1 MNPRSTP
8 YPHAATY
15 TIVAVG
21 LLTFLICMA
30 TPFSGDDWVY
40 YDAAVGRNLLGW
52 IANGVGHWLTTNGRL
67 ANIGFTPLL
76 VAPKWLLSAVCAF
89 FAALMYAEAARATK
103 VKRLCG
109 GFALM
114 VALLTIA
121 LPWWDSMWMFDC
133 QFNYVFAAAFCLW
146 AVRMMWHAPQKAVWH
161 RLAAVGCFAAGM
173 MHEAASLPLCIA
185 GAVYLW
191 AGGRRPDKPLAI
203 AFALGTA
210 VVTFS
215 PGIWMRAAEATPPD
229 DTLFNL
235 LIYSDLAAAFVTIG
249 LLSMAVSAKHRQRL
263 RQLLATP
270 AGLFAIAAVV
280 SMVISLASGIVG
292 RSGWFAEIYAFIVII
307 SFCRRWLD
315 RVALAAT
322 LVVLAIP
329 LIQLLFVWV
338 TQSAAYDEYQQYE
351 QEYSKSPDGVVYID
365 YTRDD
370 QWPALALNR
379 IRGVLDPDDSYLH
392 LTLRNHLDPAKPL
405 PVLLPTEAQG
415 VNSDSTLRCGDIITT
430 TLPPDATTRADGLIL
445 CHRNGR
451 QWVIQP
457 YRHGSHHLYH
467 LSPRQQ
473 DPGDR

>member
-1 MNPRSTP
+1 MTNHSSTTRRW
-8 YPHAATY
+8 ATY

-21 LLTFLICMA
+21 LLTFFICLV

-40 YDAAVGRNLLGW
+40 YDAAHGRNLLGW

-89 FAALMYAEAARATK
+89 FAALMYAEAARAAK
-103 VKRLCG
+103 VMRLCG

-114 VALLTIA
+114 TVLLTIA

-133 QFNYVFAAAFCLW
+133 QFNYVFAAALCLW
-146 AVRMMWHAPQKAVWH
+146 AVRMLWHAPQKTVW
-161 RLAAVGCFAAGM
+161 RWLAAAVCLAAGM

-191 AGGRRPDKPLAI
+191 AGGPRPDKLLAT
-203 AFALGTA
+203 AFAIGTA

-215 PGIWMRAAEATPPD
+215 PGIWMRAVEATPPD

-235 LIYSDLAAAFVTIG
+235 LIHSDLAASFVAIG
-249 LLSMAVSAKHRQRL
+249 LLFMSVSAKHRQHL
-263 RQLLATP
+263 RRYLATTI
-270 AGLFAIAAVV
+270 GLFAVAAVV
-280 SMVISLASGIVG
+280 SMAISLASGIVG

-307 SFCRRWLD
+307 SFGHTWLE
-315 RVALAAT
+315 RLKPAAT
-322 LVVLAIP
+322 LVALAIP
-329 LIQLLFVWV
+329 LIQLLFVWN
-338 TQSAAYDEYQQYE
+338 TQSAAYDEYQRYE
-351 QEYSKSPDGVVYID
+351 QAYRNSKDGVVYID

-379 IRGVLDPDDSYLH
+379 IRGVLDPDDCYLH
-392 LTLRNHLDPAKPL
+392 LTLRNHIDPAKPL
-405 PVLLPTEAQG
+405 PVVLPTEAQG
-415 VNSDSTLRCGDIITT
+415 ISTDSILRCGDIITT
-430 TLPPDATTRADGLIL
+430 TLPPDAVTRPDGLRL

-451 QWVIQP
+451 EWVIQP
-457 YRHGSHHLYH
+457 YRRAGRQLYH
-467 LSPRQQ
+467 LSSRQL

>member
-1 MNPRSTP
+1 MTSHSTP
-8 YPHAATY
+8 YSHVAMF

-21 LLTFLICMA
+21 LITFFICLV

-40 YDAAVGRNLLGW
+40 YDAARGRNLFGW

-76 VAPKWLLSAVCAF
+76 VAPKWLLSAVCGF
-89 FAALMYAEAARATK
+89 FAALMYAEAVRAAS

-133 QFNYVFAAAFCLW
+133 QFNYVFAAALCLW

-161 RLAAVGCFAAGM
+161 RLAVVGCFAAGM

-185 GAVYLW
+185 GVVYLW
-191 AGGRRPDKPLAI
+191 AGGRRPDKLLAI

-229 DTLFNL
+229 DALFNL
-235 LIYSDLAAAFVTIG
+235 LLQSDLAAAIVAFI
-249 LLSMAVSAKHRQRL
+249 LLFMAVIAKHRQRL
-263 RQLLATP
+263 RQYLATTT
-270 AGLFAIAAVV
+270 GLFAVAAVV
-280 SMVISLASGIVG
+280 SMAISLASGIVG
-292 RSGWFAEIYAFIVII
+292 RSGWFAEIYAFIVIV

-315 RVALAAT
+315 RVAPAAT
-322 LVVLAIP
+322 FLVLAIL
-329 LIQLLFVWV
+329 LIQLLFVWG

-370 QWPALALNR
+370 QWPVLALNR

-392 LTLRNHLDPAKPL
+392 QTLARHLGAAKPL

-415 VNSDSTLRCGDIITT
+415 ISTDSTLRCGDIITT
-430 TLPPDATTRADGLIL
+430 ILPPDALTRADGLIL
-445 CHRNGR
+445 CHRAGR

-457 YRHGSHHLYH
+457 YRHGSHQLYH
-467 LSPRQQ
+467 LSPRQL

>member
-1 MNPRSTP
+1 MTSHSTP
-8 YPHAATY
+8 YPNAATY

-21 LLTFLICMA
+21 LITFFICLV

-40 YDAAVGRNLLGW
+40 YDAAHGRNLLGW

-76 VAPKWLLSAVCAF
+76 VAPKWLLSAVCGF
-89 FAALMYAEAARATK
+89 FAALMYAEAARAAK
-103 VKRLCG
+103 VMRLCG

-114 VALLTIA
+114 TALLTIA

-133 QFNYVFAAAFCLW
+133 QFNYVFAAALCLW

-161 RLAAVGCFAAGM
+161 RLAVVGCFAAGM

-191 AGGRRPDKPLAI
+191 AGGRRPDKILAT

-215 PGIWMRAAEATPPD
+215 PGIWMRAAGEHTAD
-229 DTLFNL
+229 ASLLMLLFE
-235 LIYSDLAAAFVTIG
+235 SDLAAAIVALV
-249 LLSMAVSAKHRQRL
+249 LLFMAVRAKHRQRL
-263 RQLLATP
+263 RQYLATTT
-270 AGLFAIAAVV
+270 GLFAVAAVV
-280 SMVISLASGIVG
+280 SMAISLASGIVG

-307 SFCRRWLD
+307 SFCRQWLD
-315 RVALAAT
+315 RVKPVAT
-322 LVVLAIP
+322 FVVLAIP
-329 LIQLLFVWV
+329 LLQLLFVWV

-370 QWPALALNR
+370 QWPVLALNR
-379 IRGVLDPDDSYLH
+379 IRGVLDPDDRYLH
-392 LTLRNHLDPAKPL
+392 QTLARHLGADKPL

-415 VNSDSTLRCGDIITT
+415 ISTDSTLRCGDIITT
-430 TLPPDATTRADGLIL
+430 TLPPDALTRADGLIL
-445 CHRNGR
+445 CHRAGR

-467 LSPRQQ
+467 LSPRQL